1 MGLCTAKL
9 TVWKPRHLNPP
20 RPSLSHSF
28 LLLHPPTPV
37 NESVRVGINSLALS
51 IRPSVYPS
59 VCLSV
64 CGSHRSVFCPS
75 VSLSFSVVPFIAPR
89 TVSICP
95 SVCLSRRLCSRRL
108 SAFLSVD
115 DLSVAVLF
123 NLSVFPSICVCLS
136 FIHLSLPLFLCI
148 HPSIHSIVLFISIS
162 LSKHVLQDSIYI
174 SLSITLYVQYQYLF
188 FLYLSINNFSISII
202 LLYFYQSHLSVSF
215 TLSLYHLFLFFLS
228 IYVESSILL
237 LFCLT
242 ITYGCNVWVSTYFW
256 PCSSLYLSTY
266 SSTSSS
272 TYPSLSGGSHVCVWA
287 LAVFQHT
294 PHSSFAFFFFS

>member
-95 SVCLSRRLCSRRL
+95 SVCLSRRLCSLRL

-188 FLYLSINNFSISII
+188 SP
-202 LLYFYQSHLSVSF
+202 
-215 TLSLYHLFLFFLS
+215 SLYQQFFYIYHLTLFLS
-228 IYVESSILL
+228 ITSVCLLYSIPL
-237 LFCLT
+237 
-242 ITYGCNVWVSTYFW
+242 
-256 PCSSLYLSTY
+256 
-266 SSTSSS
+266 
-272 TYPSLSGGSHVCVWA
+272 
-287 LAVFQHT
+287 
-294 PHSSFAFFFFS
+294 SSFSLLSIYLCGVVYIAFVLFNNHLWM